1 VSSKGAASVAVD
13 ARTRTAYHE
22 AGHAVLSAAI
32 GNPPKRVTIS
42 ANAYTLGRSVAP
54 MSDRP
59 TARVQ
64 VYLAGF
70 AAEHLLTGRR
80 PRQLDQEIG
89 FSLVARRDPTLGEAY
104 AGSGS
109 RDGHRAVEEVLR
121 VGTYPDD
128 EAIRREVDRFYQ
140 VARGSLSA
148 VWSSVKAVASVL
160 LRDGAMDRR
169 GFEEA
174 LGDVDLWATVMTVRG
189 EPGLLRAAGVNPSVD
204 ATAHAGGSRT
214 WSTTPIIARRRST

>member
-1 VSSKGAASVAVD
+1 MAVD

-32 GNPPKRVTIS
+32 GNPPEHLTIR
-42 ANAYTLGRSVAP
+42 ADGRTLGRSVAP
-54 MSDRP
+54 MSDGP

-64 VYLAGF
+64 VHLAGF
-70 AAEHLLTGRR
+70 GAEHLLTGRR

-89 FSLVARRDPTLGEAY
+89 FSLVARRDPGMGAAY
-104 AGSGS
+104 AGSES

-121 VGTYPDD
+121 IGTYHDD
-128 EAIRREVDRFYQ
+128 QAVRREVDRFYQ

-160 LRDGAMDRR
+160 LRDEAMDRR
-169 GFEEA
+169 GFDEA
-174 LGDVDLWATVMTVRG
+174 LGDADLHATVFAVQC
-189 EPGLLRAAGVNPSVD
+189 EYGLLRSAGIKPSLG
-204 ATAHAGGSRT
+204 AKTHAGGSRT